1 MKQFI
6 LSALVAAFLFSCNSS
21 SDKTPSGDTTSS
33 ANKTPSG
40 DTTSVADK
48 TQPAQ
53 KQSEENL
60 ALVNK
65 YFAAIEN
72 LDTAAMS
79 AVMADDFRGYG
90 PSIGDSAGKSEILE
104 NWKYN
109 FDHYFASIK
118 YNRYQNV
125 ATTISENKDAEPGEW
140 VSNWAYCSVK
150 YKDGRGPI
158 HIWINSALK
167 IDNGKIVKNRV
178 FYNEADWLRQLGYKF
193 IKPIKKK
200 QGESL

>member
-6 LSALVAAFLFSCNSS
+6 LFTLAAFLFSCNSS
-21 SDKTPSGDTTSS
+21 SDKTPSADTTSA
-33 ANKTPSG
+33 ANKTPST
-40 DTTSVADK
+40 DTISTADK
-48 TQPAQ
+48 TPSVQ

-79 AVMADDFRGYG
+79 SLLADDYNGYG
-90 PSIGDSAGKSEILE
+90 PSIGDSAGKREILE

-118 YNRYQNV
+118 YERYQNV
-125 ATTISENKDAEPGEW
+125 ATTVGANEQAEPGEW

-167 IDNGKIVKNRV
+167 IENGKIVKNRV